1 MLFIITTRHA
11 ELEKQDEEVE
21 SSSQKGLRD
30 AMPREN
36 PASCRNVQCP
46 DHVLKAIYSTQHIVD
61 VSESDESHAK
71 RVVIDD
77 ELRKKKLEEYDA
89 NLAKW
94 WQEYAARK
102 NSEDEEHVCDSLL
115 YDFSHL
121 PRTTPAP
128 NYLEDRV
135 VQTMGAKEVVHKT
148 TTTVET
154 KKAPSA
160 AK

>member
-1 MLFIITTRHA
+1 
-11 ELEKQDEEVE
+11 
-21 SSSQKGLRD
+21 
-30 AMPREN
+30 MPREN

-135 VQTMGAKEVVHKT
+135 VKTMGAKEVVHKT
-148 TTTVET
+148 GTTVEM

>member
-1 MLFIITTRHA
+1 M
-11 ELEKQDEEVE
+11 
-21 SSSQKGLRD
+21 
-30 AMPREN
+30 
-36 PASCRNVQCP
+36 
-46 DHVLKAIYSTQHIVD
+46 
-61 VSESDESHAK
+61 
-71 RVVIDD
+71 
-77 ELRKKKLEEYDA
+77 
-89 NLAKW
+89 AKW